1 MGKKEDETLSEQLP
15 RSHVR
20 KTLRRENVSRVINAA
35 ERNEILI
42 AVFGKMEFIGDLDNS
57 NCSSIMGTKPVWSEW
72 KSGDRERKV
81 QNEEHT

>member
-1 MGKKEDETLSEQLP
+1 M
-15 RSHVR
+15 
-20 KTLRRENVSRVINAA
+20 SRVINAA

-57 NCSSIMGTKPVWSEW
+57 NFSSIMGTKPVWNEW
-72 KSGDRERKV
+72 KSGDRKGRV